1 MPGASTNPS
10 SKSYKFKLLS
20 RQHWPLHCSKEDE
33 SWRASSQVFSA
44 AIVNPIFVHVSGFG
58 NKKHCNRILERIIF
72 FCCSDGHFE
81 NFVLKKGRM
90 YEWVVSRGRLILS
103 NENEGTFG
111 RSSPMRFLPLKFGL
125 IPPGVI
131 WLCRVNA
138 LLLSLPPSQDN
149 CSKKTSF
156 RRQPRML
163 TQPTPSK
170 SRCPPPAVA
179 NF

>member
-1 MPGASTNPS
+1 MAI
-10 SKSYKFKLLS
+10 LIILS
-20 RQHWPLHCSKEDE
+20 GKR
-33 SWRASSQVFSA
+33 
-44 AIVNPIFVHVSGFG
+44 
-58 NKKHCNRILERIIF
+58 
-72 FCCSDGHFE
+72 DGCM
-81 NFVLKKGRM
+81 N
-90 YEWVVSRGRLILS
+90 SRWTGRLILS

-125 IPPGVI
+125 IPPSVI

-163 TQPTPSK
+163 TQRLAKVVALHQQWPNSKHPSECIIANICPFQK
-170 SRCPPPAVA
+170 SFAKQFWGETFKSSWQAELAILHWGKKCNARGSRKFGSCQFE
-179 NF
+179 NTWMEN